1 MMPDGVPL
9 PWFVAAAGLSVIAA
23 VINAHFAWKLS
34 TDAHKFRLA
43 EENVKNKLQ
52 RAEVI
57 RSSLMEIRR
66 GLPQINE
73 LLDVLFPFYSES
85 NESYEDVSGKDR
97 RTDEIVR
104 KYVESFEQNKAILNP
119 DVCRELQSRLADV
132 REKNTLANKLGNR
145 ALAGS
150 AEDKAEHR
158 RAVNDYIREAKSFA
172 RAYSDRLDQSISL
185 LSSLDPSENR

>member
-1 MMPDGVPL
+1 M